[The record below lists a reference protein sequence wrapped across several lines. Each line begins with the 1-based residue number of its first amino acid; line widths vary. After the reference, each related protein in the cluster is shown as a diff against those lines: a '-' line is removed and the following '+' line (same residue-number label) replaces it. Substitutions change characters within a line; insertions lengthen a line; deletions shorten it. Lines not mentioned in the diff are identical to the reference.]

1 MNKLIFALL
10 AVFCF
15 STMLWAQPHPVEKA
29 PVPVA
34 ANAPTSYDARYEG
47 GVFGASEKET
57 GTLKIDDINE
67 RVTFYRKDQKEMF
80 SIPYSALL
88 VIYPDSKVG
97 VSKTGN
103 VVSKVPLPGA
113 GLAGLINSTTK
124 YVIINFDDPD
134 IDAKGTANFKFDDKD
149 KLLAFINT
157 LGQKAKMKQRGDAY
171 YKPKNAPVF

>member
-1 MNKLIFALL
+1 MKKLLFTTL

-15 STMLWAQPHPVEKA
+15 SAILCAQPRPVEKT

-34 ANAPTSYDARYEG
+34 ANAPTSYEARYEG

-67 RVTFYRKDQKEMF
+67 RIIFYKKDQKEMF

-103 VVSKVPLPGA
+103 VVSKVP
-113 GLAGLINSTTK
+113 
-124 YVIINFDDPD
+124 
-134 IDAKGTANFKFDDKD
+134 
-149 KLLAFINT
+149 
-157 LGQKAKMKQRGDAY
+157 
-171 YKPKNAPVF
+171 